1 MGERQR
7 AAVFGALAVLAA
19 GCTHG
24 GIHGTPPTGST
35 TRVSS
40 PAAATSTS
48 EPSTTV
54 DSDPVKGTTFD
65 ACVAIT
71 EADISTWEVRPGKR
85 DAHTT
90 AFGQRV
96 RGCIWDGPKWG
107 IKIYA
112 VDTVPSQLE
121 QPIGRFDR
129 QERVQVGSRPGWL
142 LHDKNWIGCAIGI
155 PSQQAM
161 ATVQVDLNLDLTRQ
175 HYDQCPLALRIMRQI
190 EPKIP

>member
-1 MGERQR
+1 M
-7 AAVFGALAVLAA
+7 
-19 GCTHG
+19 T
-24 GIHGTPPTGST
+24 
-35 TRVSS
+35 
-40 PAAATSTS
+40 
-48 EPSTTV
+48 PSTTST

-65 ACVAIT
+65 PCTAIT
-71 EADISTWEVRPGKR
+71 EADIATWEVKPDKR

-112 VDTVPSQLE
+112 VDTSISQLE
-121 QPIGRFDR
+121 QPNSRFDR
-129 QERVQVGSRPGWL
+129 QERVQVGSRTGWL
-142 LHDKNWIGCAIGI
+142 LHDKNWIGCSVAI
-155 PSQQAM
+155 PSQQAI

-175 HYDQCPLALRIMRQI
+175 RYDQCPLALQIMKQI